1 MFKWKKIELGP
12 NIGYLPQ
19 NIELFGG
26 SLMDNVSRFNPIN
39 DKFLQQACELA
50 GIRELYDSHKAGK
63 VISIEKDLIVV
74 DIGLKS
80 EGRISKKEFGSEEE
94 TSKIKSGD
102 DVEVYIERLEDIN
115 GNTILSREKA
125 RREEAWVL
133 LEKSH
138 KAEEIVTGIILGRV
152 KLSLIHI

>member
-1 MFKWKKIELGP
+1 MFEKSFENVNSIE
-12 NIGYLPQ
+12 
-19 NIELFGG
+19 G
-26 SLMDNVSRFNPIN
+26 SVV
-39 DKFLQQACELA
+39 
-50 GIRELYDSHKAGK
+50 AGK
-63 VISIEKDLIVV
+63 VISVEKDLIVV

-80 EGRISKKEFGSEEE
+80 EGRISKKEFGSDEE

-138 KAEEIVTGIILGRV
+138 KAEEIVTGIILGEELKEV
-152 KLSLIHI
+152 LL